1 MRFNF
6 LVLCTTFV
14 HTWNLGNG
22 NAEQHTVWMRAWV
35 SMPSSENSS
44 IVTMGL
50 DSFKVER
57 QIYAGLNPT
66 RGGGRRMPMGQPD
79 ILPSPISRPTPRGGR
94 LLRSSPTSRRALQG
108 DPDVE
113 VIIREIVNHRWFV
126 NGYAYKENML
136 CSDGSVGNVK
146 LDGAVYLPSLVF
158 HVYGEDWSKQL
169 TLKNIKI
176 GFQLGSP
183 RTWFISNNCFP
194 FNGNQDKPEEAAI
207 HFSCCIVTD
216 ELGELYDMMVYA
228 KPIGFNDYGS
238 GTAGYFGYFD
248 IAYGPLDKFLPY
260 PVNPSG
266 YGCLNGKPTPK

>member
-14 HTWNLGNG
+14 HTWTLGNG
-22 NAEQHTVWMRAWV
+22 SEEQHSVWMGHWV
-35 SMPSSENSS
+35 SGRSCDAKYLYNTS
-44 IVTMGL
+44 L
-50 DSFKVER
+50 DSFDVEGY
-57 QIYAGLNPT
+57 IYAGVHNPDE
-66 RGGGRRMPMGQPD
+66 GQV
-79 ILPSPISRPTPRGGR
+79 L
-94 LLRSSPTSRRALQG
+94 A
-108 DPDVE
+108 DVE
-113 VIIREIVNHRWFV
+113 SSNYNWFV
-126 NGYAYKENML
+126 YGYKYKDRGML
-136 CSDGSVGNVK
+136 CNDRSVGNVR
-146 LDGAVYLPSLVF
+146 LDGALYVPSLVF
-158 HVYGEDWSKQL
+158 YLDGKDLSKQL
-169 TLKNIKI
+169 TLQSIKF

-248 IAYGPLDKFLPY
+248 IAYGPLDEYIPA
-260 PVNPSG
+260 
-266 YGCLNGKPTPK
+266 LNGWTCFDGSPRYLE

>member
-1 MRFNF
+1 

-14 HTWNLGNG
+14 HTWTLGNG
-22 NAEQHTVWMRAWV
+22 YCEQHTVWMGSWV

-44 IVTMGL
+44 VVGGCL
-50 DSFKVER
+50 DSFKVDGH
-57 QIYAGLNPT
+57 IYAGVNIITYPPT
-66 RGGGRRMPMGQPD
+66 PAHHHGTPQV
-79 ILPSPISRPTPRGGR
+79 LTSPTSRPTPRGVR

-108 DPDVE
+108 DVPAE
-113 VIIREIVNHRWFV
+113 VVNHYWFV
-126 NGYAYKENML
+126 DGYTYNSSML
-136 CSDGSVGNVK
+136 CNDGSVGNVI
-146 LDGAVYLPSLVF
+146 LDGVIYLPSLVF
-158 HVYGEDWSKQL
+158 YIDGDDLSKQL
-169 TLKNIKI
+169 TLQSIKF